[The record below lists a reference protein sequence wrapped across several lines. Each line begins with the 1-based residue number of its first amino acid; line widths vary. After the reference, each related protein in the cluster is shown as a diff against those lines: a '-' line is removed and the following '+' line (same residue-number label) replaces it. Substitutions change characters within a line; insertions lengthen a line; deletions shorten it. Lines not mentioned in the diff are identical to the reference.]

1 MDTETLPPQIYK
13 ANNKRNVLLAMIG
26 LVLGSAIAQW
36 AFIYVRNAYELITI
50 FTAIGF
56 TVGVLIWC
64 HIDARERGTTLG
76 QGFRIAVILL
86 MPIAL
91 IYYLFRSRGFAGGLL
106 GLLYAFG
113 FYVLMVVTSV
123 ITDFVLA
130 LISDRLHL
138 FQR

>member
-1 MDTETLPPQIYK
+1 
-13 ANNKRNVLLAMIG
+13 MIG

-64 HIDARERGTTLG
+64 HIDARERGITLG

-91 IYYLFRSRGFAGGLL
+91 TYYLFRSRGFAGGLL

-113 FYVLMVVTSV
+113 FYVLMVLTSV